1 MNMENRNNH
10 KNQETVKTDKTVKT
24 ASAIFSES
32 LKSLMPFFANN
43 EKKGSR
49 VKEGEAQTNL
59 QLISF
64 LSPTTVS
71 TSSRKWAH
79 IAAMVAMLLII
90 GVGDAWGTSNTAV
103 YTVATTTSVTPSGV
117 YPGGSSATFANTY
130 STKDQMIGGESQTLT
145 LKSFGAV
152 LITNITLS
160 MHSNKSSGAG
170 KLRYS
175 TDGGSTWTYLVGSES
190 TGVSFSNDSW
200 HGSWSTSY
208 VNVSKDIAI
217 VTEDG
222 KDLIIK
228 IEATANSLFCQS
240 YSITYTTDKF
250 TVAYNRG
257 SGTCGTPS
265 QTQARTGEALT
276 LPNAVPPV
284 DCVDRGWE
292 FAGWKKGSAQA
303 STTSAPI
310 LLTGTYI
317 PLSNETL
324 YAVYKVTDGVTTTY
338 NSNPNCTYDYYYDIM
353 HGNEIEEIQGVYTVP
368 AALSDATPGDEH
380 CSEKHHHFIG
390 WLEEEYINEDGSL
403 KDGAMSHIVPAG
415 ETGHTAANKKYYAIW
430 SKIE

>member
-10 KNQETVKTDKTVKT
+10 KNQKTVKTDKTVKT

-32 LKSLMPFFANN
+32 LKSIKSLMPFFANN

-49 VKEGEAQTNL
+49 VK
-59 QLISF
+59 
-64 LSPTTVS
+64 
-71 TSSRKWAH
+71 AH

-90 GVGDAWGTSNTAV
+90 GVGDAWGTTA
-103 YTVATTTSVTPSGV
+103 TFSITGKS
-117 YPGGSSATFANTY
+117 GSSSPYTITGTLSGAPTGATASCKSTYNHAN
-130 STKDQMIGGESQTLT
+130 QMTETNSQTLT

-160 MHSNKSSGAG
+160 MKSNASSGAG

-190 TGVSFSNDSW
+190 TGVSFSNASW
-200 HGSWSTSY
+200 HGSWSSSY
-208 VNVSKDIAI
+208 VNVSKNIAI
-217 VTEDG
+217 VTEEG
-222 KDLIIK
+222 KDLIIM
-228 IEATANSLFCQS
+228 IETTANSLYCQS

-250 TVAYNRG
+250 TVTYDRG

-276 LPNAVPPV
+276 LPNAVPPI
-284 DCVDRGWE
+284 DCGERGWV
-292 FAGWKKGSAQA
+292 FAGWKQSSAQA
-303 STTSAPI
+303 ETTSAPT
-310 LLTGTYI
+310 LLPGTYI
-317 PLSNETL
+317 PVSNETL
-324 YAVYKVTDGVTTTY
+324 YAVYKVTDGGTTTY

-353 HGNEIEEIQGVYTVP
+353 HGNEIEDIQGVYTVP
-368 AALSDATPGDEH
+368 AALSDAEPGESF
-380 CSEKHHHFIG
+380 CGEKHHHFIG

>member
-1 MNMENRNNH
+1 MKKIEDMENRNNH
-10 KNQETVKTDKTVKT
+10 KNQKTVTTDKTVKT
-24 ASAIFSES
+24 ASAIFSESLKS

-49 VKEGEAQTNL
+49 VK
-59 QLISF
+59 
-64 LSPTTVS
+64 
-71 TSSRKWAH
+71 AH

-130 STKDQMIGGESQTLT
+130 STKDQMTGGNSQTLT
-145 LKSFGAV
+145 LKSFGTV

-160 MHSNKSSGAG
+160 MKSNSSAGAG

-175 TDGGSTWTYLVGSES
+175 TDGGSTWTYLAGSES
-190 TGVSFSNDSW
+190 TGAGFNTASW
-200 HGSWSTSY
+200 YKSWSTSY
-208 VNVSKDIAI
+208 VNVSKDVAI

-222 KDLIIK
+222 KDLIIM
-228 IEATANSLFCQS
+228 IETTANSLYCQS

-250 TVAYNRG
+250 TITYDRG

-276 LPNAVPPV
+276 LPNAVPPI
-284 DCVDRGWE
+284 DCGERGWV

-303 STTSAPI
+303 STTSAPT
-310 LLTGTYI
+310 LLPGTYI
-317 PLSNETL
+317 PVSNETL
-324 YAVYKVTDGVTTTY
+324 YAVYKVTDGVTTY

-368 AALSDATPGDEH
+368 AALSDADPGEDTY
-380 CSEKHHHFIG
+380 CGEKHHHFIG

>member
-1 MNMENRNNH
+1 MEIRNNH
-10 KNQETVKTDKTVKT
+10 KNQKTVKTDKTVKT

-32 LKSLMPFFANN
+32 LKSLKSLMPFFANN

-49 VKEGEAQTNL
+49 VK
-59 QLISF
+59 
-64 LSPTTVS
+64 
-71 TSSRKWAH
+71 AH

-117 YPGGSSATFANTY
+117 YPGGSSATFENTY
-130 STKDQMIGGESQTLT
+130 TTAQQMTEGSSQTLT

-160 MHSNKSSGAG
+160 MRSNASSGAG

-175 TDGGSTWTYLVGSES
+175 TDGGSTWTYIVGGES
-190 TGVSFSNDSW
+190 SGEKFNTDSW
-200 HGSWSTSY
+200 HRSWSTSY
-208 VNVSKDIAI
+208 VNVSKNVAI
-217 VTEDG
+217 VTEEG

-228 IEATANSLFCQS
+228 IEATASSIYCRS

-250 TVAYNRG
+250 TVTYDRG

-276 LPNAVPPV
+276 LPNAVPPI
-284 DCVDRGWE
+284 DCGERGWE
-292 FAGWKKGSAQA
+292 FAGWKKSSAQA
-303 STTSAPI
+303 STTSAPT

-317 PLSNETL
+317 PVSNETL
-324 YAVYKVTDGVTTTY
+324 YAVYKVTDGVTTY

-368 AALSDATPGDEH
+368 AALSDAEPGESF
-380 CSEKHHHFIG
+380 CGEKHHHFIG

>member
-1 MNMENRNNH
+1 MKKMEDMENRNNH
-10 KNQETVKTDKTVKT
+10 KNQKTVKTDKTASANFVGKESNESTVRYRVKSRIPSFLFRYSLDSHLSRFSLASLICLCMLTVGVGNVWGTTATFSITGKSGSSSPYTITGTLSGAPTGAT
-24 ASAIFSES
+24 ASCES
-32 LKSLMPFFANN
+32 
-43 EKKGSR
+43 
-49 VKEGEAQTNL
+49 
-59 QLISF
+59 
-64 LSPTTVS
+64 
-71 TSSRKWAH
+71 
-79 IAAMVAMLLII
+79 
-90 GVGDAWGTSNTAV
+90 
-103 YTVATTTSVTPSGV
+103 
-117 YPGGSSATFANTY
+117 TY
-130 STKDQMIGGESQTLT
+130 NHENQMTEENSQTLT

-160 MHSNKSSGAG
+160 MKSNKSSGAG

-175 TDGGSTWTYLVGSES
+175 TDGGSTWTYIVGSEDA
-190 TGVSFSNDSW
+190 GVNFNNAAW
-200 HGSWSTSY
+200 YGSWNNSDY
-208 VNVSKDIAI
+208 VNVSKNVAI
-217 VTEDG
+217 VTEEG

-276 LPNAVPPV
+276 LPNAVPPI
-284 DCVDRGWE
+284 DCGERGWE

-303 STTSAPI
+303 STTSAPT

-324 YAVYKVTDGVTTTY
+324 YAVYKVTDGVTTY

-368 AALSDATPGDEH
+368 AALSDAEPGESF
-380 CSEKHHHFIG
+380 CGEKHHHFIG

-415 ETGHTAANKKYYAIW
+415 ETGHTAANKKFYAIW

>member
-10 KNQETVKTDKTVKT
+10 KNQKTVKTDKTVKT

-49 VKEGEAQTNL
+49 VK
-59 QLISF
+59 
-64 LSPTTVS
+64 
-71 TSSRKWAH
+71 AH

-90 GVGDAWGTSNTAV
+90 GVGDAWGTTA
-103 YTVATTTSVTPSGV
+103 TFSITGKS
-117 YPGGSSATFANTY
+117 GSSSPYTITGTLSGAPTGATASCKSTYNNAN
-130 STKDQMIGGESQTLT
+130 QMTEGKSQTLT

-160 MHSNKSSGAG
+160 MKSNSSAGAG

-175 TDGGSTWTYLVGSES
+175 TDGGSTWTYIVGGES
-190 TGVSFSNDSW
+190 SGEKFNSASW

-208 VNVSKDIAI
+208 VNVSKNVAI

-228 IEATANSLFCQS
+228 IEATTSSIYCQS

-276 LPNAVPPV
+276 LPNAVPPI
-284 DCVDRGWE
+284 DCGERGWE
-292 FAGWKKGSAQA
+292 FAGWKKGSAQT
-303 STTSAPI
+303 STTTPPT
-310 LLTGTYI
+310 LYTGTYR
-317 PLSNETL
+317 PTSDETL
-324 YAVYKVTDGVTTTY
+324 YAVYKVTVDATTTY
-338 NSNPNCTYDYYYDIM
+338 DSNPDCTYDYFYDIM
-353 HGNEIEEIQGVYTVP
+353 HGNEIDAKQGTYAMP
-368 AALSDATPGDEH
+368 AAPDDATPGDDY
-380 CSEKHHHFIG
+380 CGEKHFHFIG
-390 WLEEEYINEDGSL
+390 WLEEQYINDDGTL
-403 KDGAMSHIVPAG
+403 KDGGAAYIIPAG
-415 ETGHTAANKKYYAIW
+415 DTGHTANNKNYYAIW
-430 SKIE
+430 SKVE

>member
-1 MNMENRNNH
+1 MKDMENRNNH
-10 KNQETVKTDKTVKT
+10 KNQKTVKT

-49 VKEGEAQTNL
+49 VK
-59 QLISF
+59 
-64 LSPTTVS
+64 
-71 TSSRKWAH
+71 AH
-79 IAAMVAMLLII
+79 IAAMVTMLLII
-90 GVGDAWGTSNTAV
+90 GVGDVWGTSNTAV
-103 YTVATTTSVTPSGV
+103 YTVATTSSVTPSGDR
-117 YPGGSSATFANTY
+117 PDGSSATFENTY
-130 STKDQMIGGESQTLT
+130 STKDQMTDKESQTLT

-152 LITNITLS
+152 LITNITLY
-160 MHSNKSSGAG
+160 MKSNASSGAG

-190 TGVSFSNDSW
+190 TGVSFSNASW

-208 VNVSKDIAI
+208 VNVSKNVAI
-217 VTEDG
+217 VTEEG
-222 KDLIIK
+222 KDLTIK
-228 IEATANSLFCQS
+228 IEATANSIYCRS

-250 TVAYNRG
+250 TVTYDRG

-276 LPNAVPPV
+276 LPNAVPPT
-284 DCVDRGWE
+284 DCGERGWV

-303 STTSAPI
+303 STTSAPT

-317 PLSNETL
+317 PVTNETL
-324 YAVYKVTDGVTTTY
+324 YAVYKVTDGGTTY

-353 HGNEIEEIQGVYTVP
+353 HGNEIGEIQGVYMVP
-368 AALSDATPGDEH
+368 AALSDAEPGESF
-380 CSEKHHHFIG
+380 CGEKHHHFIG